1 MSCPK
6 NVKIIKNHQLYVSTD
21 ILVINKIG
29 HLFKCSFKFHKKI
42 LNQWKYTKVEEI
54 IIKEDPL

>member
-1 MSCPK
+1 MFLQIS
-6 NVKIIKNHQLYVSTD
+6 L
-21 ILVINKIG
+21 
-29 HLFKCSFKFHKKI
+29 KKI